1 MNIKQVVTAP
11 YFHSYCSYDGIEFTD
26 ANGND
31 IKIAMNDDQYLDFQY
46 KINSKCEYIL
56 ERRQEKLRKQM
67 EELQEDD

>member
-1 MNIKQVVTAP
+1 MKIKQVITAV
-11 YFHSYCSYDGIEFTD
+11 YHYSYCSYDGIEFTD

-67 EELQEDD
+67 EELQEDE